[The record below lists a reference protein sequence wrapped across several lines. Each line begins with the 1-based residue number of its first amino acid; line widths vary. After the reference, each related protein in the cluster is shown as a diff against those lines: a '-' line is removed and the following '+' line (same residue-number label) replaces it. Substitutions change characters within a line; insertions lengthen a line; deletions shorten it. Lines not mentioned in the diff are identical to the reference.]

1 MPRISDILSDPL
13 HVGAMMGSVV
23 TGSVLLQGH
32 SVCGATQSSRTAVTR
47 WWSSLSEPSCTPK
60 TESSCT
66 SCAPE
71 FPVSNGR
78 RRRSECV
85 SQCLLCDSPLSV
97 GVQVCRR
104 PRSSSCTRSPGSAAS
119 SLCSISV
126 ASASVSWSESTT
138 SRSCRCQ
145 RESWRTLKSSLKSS
159 LLTLKNTASVLD
171 FQLLP

>member
-1 MPRISDILSDPL
+1 M
-13 HVGAMMGSVV
+13 
-23 TGSVLLQGH
+23 
-32 SVCGATQSSRTAVTR
+32 
-47 WWSSLSEPSCTPK
+47 SEPSCTPK

-71 FPVSNGR
+71 SPVSSGR
-78 RRRSECV
+78 RRWSECV
-85 SQCLLCDSPLSV
+85 SQWLLCDSPLSV

-104 PRSSSCTRSPGSAAS
+104 PRSSSCTRSPGSAVS

-145 RESWRTLKSSLKSS
+145 RESWRTFSAQSS

-171 FQLLP
+171 FQLLPWLVSMLKLARAQRAAEAASTFPSAHIIRHKFPAKL